1 MPNVA
6 QRLTNVLRLV
16 TVRAWRQG
24 WHQQLDLFPAQWGNH
39 LMLLQESSEATQ
51 ASILSFIDA
60 LDEEA
65 LLEALGLGP
74 NAPIG
79 LVLFGS
85 HNAQLSARAR
95 GPINWN
101 LSTKTGWLGSTAASF
116 ERR

>member
-1 MPNVA
+1 MHELGHTLGLHHGGDEADNHKPNYLSVMNYRY
-6 QRLTNVLRLV
+6 QTSVFGRPIDYSP
-16 TVRAWRQG
+16 G
-24 WHQQLDLFPAQWGNH
+24 
-39 LMLLQESSEATQ
+39 LLPT
-51 ASILSFIDA
+51 